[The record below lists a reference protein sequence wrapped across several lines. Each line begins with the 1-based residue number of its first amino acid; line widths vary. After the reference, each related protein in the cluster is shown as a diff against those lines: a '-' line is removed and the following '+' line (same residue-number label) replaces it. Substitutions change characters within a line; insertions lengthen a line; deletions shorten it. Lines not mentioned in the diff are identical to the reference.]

1 MSDHI
6 DSARRA
12 VRSAAESTEKSHVRE
27 QLESI
32 DQGLEALS
40 GTDAPEESAVQGD
53 RLEEIES
60 KLVGLD
66 ETVDDRTTAH
76 LESARDHLDAYRR
89 EFARDW

>member
-6 DSARRA
+6 DSARHA
-12 VRSAAESTEKSHVRE
+12 VRSAAESTEKSQVRE

-32 DQGLEALS
+32 DEGLEGLS
-40 GTDAPEESAVQGD
+40 GTDAPDESAVQGD

-60 KLVGLD
+60 KLVGL
-66 ETVDDRTTAH
+66 ETADDRTTAH

-89 EFARDW
+89 QYAQDW